1 MEHFLSGMI
10 LFDEHAPSSDVYIR
24 NHQGHLLSLINKE
37 AVLAQKIAPRPYF
50 ICIPN
55 FEAKSGVW
63 PRHCKMSGGRRRHTQ
78 VTTEWR

>member
-37 AVLAQKIAPRPYF
+37 AVLAQKIAPRHISSASLILKLRVACGHVIARCPVV
-50 ICIPN
+50 
-55 FEAKSGVW
+55 EDATHK
-63 PRHCKMSGGRRRHTQ
+63 
-78 VTTEWR
+78 